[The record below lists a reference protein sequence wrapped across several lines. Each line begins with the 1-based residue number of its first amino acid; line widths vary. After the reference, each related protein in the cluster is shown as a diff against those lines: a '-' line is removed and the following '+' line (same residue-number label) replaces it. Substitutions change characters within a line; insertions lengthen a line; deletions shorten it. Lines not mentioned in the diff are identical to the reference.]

1 MTEKKLNDI
10 ILEFDQL
17 ALDQYLHQF
26 RSRFRRG
33 IYLPPPRSLIDL
45 VTCAVSNE
53 LPDLYESYGK
63 VELAKEIY
71 LRILEFKHFGSFSQ
85 G

>member
-1 MTEKKLNDI
+1 MTEKTLNDI
-10 ILEFDQL
+10 ILEFDRL
-17 ALDQYLHQF
+17 ALDQYLRQF
-26 RSRFRRG
+26 RSKFRCDFG
-33 IYLPPPRSLIDL
+33 EKAPDTLVSLIIG
-45 VTCAVSNE
+45 AVSNE

-71 LRILEFKHFGSFSQ
+71 LRILELKHFGSFSQ